1 MNCRD
6 LHIVSFNVP
15 LPADYG
21 GVIDVYYRLRA
32 LAEAGVRVHLHC
44 FDYGRGVVPE
54 LERHCAAVHYYRRDM
69 SPLRMLGKRPFIV
82 SSRDSREL
90 RQRLMQDRHPILLEG
105 LHCCAVLEDEG
116 LCEGRMVM
124 VRAHNVEGE
133 YYRRLAASE
142 RRWKKRLYLKLEARK
157 IARYE
162 PTLRRADA
170 VLAVSEGERAT
181 FEAMGCRKVVAMSS
195 CHPYSEVVAQVGTG
209 GYALYHGALD
219 VAENARAA
227 EWLIDNVA
235 SAVDCPLVLAGARPP
250 GWLRQKVGAM
260 SNVRLVAD
268 PSDAEMQQL
277 IVEAQVC
284 LLVTD
289 QPTGLKLKLLN
300 SLFAGRHCLVN
311 SAMVAGT
318 TLGGLCTVA
327 DGAGELREALVR
339 LMRTPFSGEML
350 EGRRRALQPLTPAE
364 AVKPI
369 YILLK
374 KNI

>member
-1 MNCRD
+1 MNPD

-32 LAEAGVRVHLHC
+32 LAAAGVRVHLHC
-44 FDYGRGVVPE
+44 FDYGRGEAGE
-54 LERHCAAVHYYRRDM
+54 LEQYCAEVHYYRRDM
-69 SPLRMLGKRPFIV
+69 SPLRMLDRRPFIV
-82 SSRDSREL
+82 ASRDSKEL
-90 RQRLMQDRHPILLEG
+90 GDRLMQDRHPILLEG
-105 LHCCAVLEDEG
+105 LHCCALLEDEG
-116 LCEGRMVM
+116 VCAGRTVM

-142 RRWKKRLYLKLEARK
+142 RRLLKRLYLKLDAKK

-162 PTLRRADA
+162 PILRRADA
-170 VLAVSEGERAT
+170 VLAVSEGEQAT

-195 CHPYSEVVAQVGTG
+195 CHPYNEVVAQTGTG

-235 SAVDCPLVLAGARPP
+235 TAVDCQLVLAGSRPP
-250 GWLRQKVGAM
+250 GWLRQKVEATA
-260 SNVRLVAD
+260 NVRLSSD
-268 PSDAEMQQL
+268 PTDAEMQRL
-277 IVEAQVC
+277 IAEAQVC

-318 TLGGLCTVA
+318 ALGGLCTVA
-327 DGAGELREALVR
+327 DGAVDLREALAR
-339 LMRTPFSGEML
+339 LMQTPFSEGML
-350 EGRRRALQPLTPAE
+350 EERRKALKPLTPAE

-369 YILLK
+369 LILLE
-374 KNI
+374 KNV